1 MSEDEQRYQAVA
13 VIVGEEMVCPDDH
26 WNDEMRTR
34 PDSEWTS
41 EYHKEGSIIEFSGRP
56 CDKDR
61 EAWIRAY
68 IEAED
73 QVIELWRSGHKKAR
87 AILDLHSEIAYTC
100 DACGLWAHVEHIDP
114 KDSFSVEDRSGALFD
129 VSDCDIANRRRI
141 HGRRI
146 TADEAWA
153 REEGSIVSSR
163 IEESANGRTRDRRKA
178 AEYAFYY
185 RLKKKE
191 AK

>member
-1 MSEDEQRYQAVA
+1 MD
-13 VIVGEEMVCPDDH
+13 
-26 WNDEMRTR
+26 
-34 PDSEWTS
+34 
-41 EYHKEGSIIEFSGRP
+41 
-56 CDKDR
+56 
-61 EAWIRAY
+61 
-68 IEAED
+68 
-73 QVIELWRSGHKKAR
+73 
-87 AILDLHSEIAYTC
+87 
-100 DACGLWAHVEHIDP
+100 HIDP
-114 KDSFSVEDRSGALFD
+114 KDAWSVEARSGALF
-129 VSDCDIANRRRI
+129 VVRDCDIKNLRRI

-153 REEGSIVSSR
+153 REEGSIVASR